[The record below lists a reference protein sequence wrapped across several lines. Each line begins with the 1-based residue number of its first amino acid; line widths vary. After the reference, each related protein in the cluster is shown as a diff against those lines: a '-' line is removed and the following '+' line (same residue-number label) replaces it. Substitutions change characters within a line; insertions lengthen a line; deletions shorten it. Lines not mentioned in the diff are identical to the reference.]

1 MSRLRLSSNPGAL
14 VYGTILVATLLAA
27 ESPRRE
33 TYVNTLAA
41 VVIALLI
48 YWLSIAY
55 SEVTGERIRHE
66 EPFSVAAFRSAAVH
80 ERPVMY
86 GAIGPLL
93 VLVVCWAAG
102 AELGTAVEIA
112 IWAAA
117 AIIVATE
124 VAIGIRA
131 DLTGRQLVIQTGMGV
146 ILGLSAEALRVL
158 LH

>member
-1 MSRLRLSSNPGAL
+1 VSRLSLSSNPGAL

-33 TYVNTLAA
+33 TYANTLAA
-41 VVIALLI
+41 VVIALLV

-66 EPFSVAAFRSAAVH
+66 EPFSVEAFRRAAAH

-86 GAIGPLL
+86 GALGPLL
-93 VLVVCWAAG
+93 VLLVCWVAG
-102 AELGTAVEIA
+102 AGLNTAVNLA

-124 VAIGIRA
+124 IAIGVRA
-131 DLTGRQLVIQTGMGV
+131 DLTGRQLIIQTGMGV
-146 ILGLSAEALRVL
+146 VLGLSAEALRVL

>member
-1 MSRLRLSSNPGAL
+1 VSALGLSSNPAAL

-27 ESPRRE
+27 ESPKRE
-33 TYVNTLAA
+33 TYVDALAS
-41 VVIALLI
+41 VVIALLV

-55 SEVTGERIRHE
+55 SQVTGERIRDE
-66 EPFSVAAFRSAAVH
+66 EPFTFSAFRRAAAH
-80 ERPVMY
+80 ERPVIY
-86 GAIGPLL
+86 GALGPLL
-93 VLVVCWAAG
+93 VLLVCWVAG
-102 AELGTAVEIA
+102 AGLNTAVNIA

-124 VAIGIRA
+124 IAIGIRA

-146 ILGLSAEALRVL
+146 VLGLSAEALRVL